1 MTPNEIYLSI
11 ITKLNKN
18 LGTDNITVD
27 KPRVVLAYNENQIK
41 RVVLLLERK
50 NDDTLREIQK
60 LLIQNKKLTVSEDL
74 TDRVIFELPSDYL
87 EISSSY
93 IKASRG
99 KCKGKK
105 IFLWEIKDPNYNQV
119 FSNSHLKP
127 SFEYEEVPYIISDNK
142 LVVFKDET
150 FSINDAFLSYYKY
163 PKKIDIAGY
172 ISIDNQTSTN
182 ISPEL
187 DDRFTNKVIAMTVED
202 FQRNNQDQLG
212 FQLSK
217 DRVINNN

>member
-1 MTPNEIYLSI
+1 MM
-11 ITKLNKN
+11 
-18 LGTDNITVD
+18 VD
-27 KPRVVLAYNENQIK
+27 SYACTNQHIGY
-41 RVVLLLERK
+41 RL
-50 NDDTLREIQK
+50 
-60 LLIQNKKLTVSEDL
+60 
-74 TDRVIFELPSDYL
+74 
-87 EISSSY
+87 ISSKGLSTC
-93 IKASRG
+93 G
-99 KCKGKK
+99 K
-105 IFLWEIKDPNYNQV
+105 
-119 FSNSHLKP
+119 
-127 SFEYEEVPYIISDNK
+127 
-142 LVVFKDET
+142 
-150 FSINDAFLSYYKY
+150 INDAFLSYYKY